1 MPSLI
6 IEHSGKR
13 SGASLNGRTSIG
25 RGDDSQVIVDHPTV
39 SRVHAWIEN
48 EFGAYFITDTGS
60 RNGTFVDG
68 ERIDG
73 KKRLRDGALI
83 RVGPARM
90 TFRLA
95 PLKEV
100 APRLDP
106 VPQPQS
112 LPPGIV
118 FSCPCG
124 AKLWVPEKHAGLT
137 GKCKRC
143 GGRVEFPIA
152 QDLEPVIEA
161 SVIEVPAAGPTA
173 AQPTPLAQPAYCSIC
188 QCEMYAEDAQ
198 HKCPECG
205 LAFHADCW
213 LENKGCSA
221 YGCSQV
227 NVLAPPEEN
236 DESLEPMDGEL
247 SEHTLSEDR
256 RHPRVSW
263 QLGFLLA
270 SVPAGVLGAFLFGL
284 FPLVGA
290 VLAFFCIKRDRRNE
304 KRAIAFSALA
314 VMAAGAIAGFVFSMY
329 FWLKVPPGRWIGRA

>member
-13 SGASLNGRTSIG
+13 SGASLNGKTSIG
-25 RGDDSQVIVDHPTV
+25 RDDDSGVVVDHPTV
-39 SRVHAWIEN
+39 SRTHAWIES
-48 EFGAYFITDTGS
+48 EFGTYFITDTGS

-100 APRLDP
+100 APRLDQN
-106 VPQPQS
+106 PQTQHE

-124 AKLWVPEKHAGLT
+124 AKLWVPQQHAGLK
-137 GKCKRC
+137 GRCKRC
-143 GGRVEFPIA
+143 GGRVEFPLA
-152 QDLEPVIEA
+152 LDLEAVMEA
-161 SVIEVPAAGPTA
+161 VVETPRIAAAPAPVPA
-173 AQPTPLAQPAYCSIC
+173 QQPAPHSHPKFCSIC
-188 QCEMYAEDAQ
+188 QCEMYPEDQQ
-198 HKCPECG
+198 HQCPACG

-213 LENKGCSA
+213 IENKGCSA
-221 YGCSQV
+221 YGCAQV
-227 NVLAPPEEN
+227 NVLAEPEEN
-236 DESLEPMDGEL
+236 DSMSPQDGEL
-247 SEHTLSEDR
+247 PDITISEDR
-256 RHPRVSW
+256 RSPRVSW

-270 SVPAGVLGAFLFGL
+270 SVPVSVLSLFLFGIL
-284 FPLVGA
+284 PAIGA
-290 VLAFFCIKRDRRNE
+290 VLAFFCIKRDRRGE
-304 KRAIAFSALA
+304 KRLLA
-314 VMAAGAIAGFVFSMY
+314 MLAMLLLITGAAAGFIFSMK
-329 FWLKVPPGRWIGRA
+329 FWFKV